1 MKKTEKPRFWRVS
14 LLYFLSTLL
23 SKLAVFLLLPLYTA
37 KIPTGDMGIF
47 DTATALA
54 VFLAATLFFDV
65 GIGVMQATLGAG
77 GEREA
82 REVLAAGLLFVSL
95 SLAVYLPLGLL
106 LVSLFHVPNGAAAV
120 LYGAAN
126 SLFAAAGYFA
136 RAKGRGLCYA
146 LTTLFTTVLQVG
158 LNLYFLLVC
167 EMGYE
172 ALYLSFLIA
181 TLSGTLFLFSRSGA
195 FSALR
200 AWRTCRKSLGYL
212 FRFCLPL
219 GASAA
224 AFLLLTS
231 GARVLTTL
239 CLGAEA
245 GGVVAIAMKLAQVA
259 FVVGTVLRFA
269 WQEVCFLRGFDE
281 KGAGDSAYYTARVSL
296 LLRAVVL
303 GALLLVPL
311 LRVWL
316 WLFPSFIAPA
326 YGQAVRLLPVVLVG
340 ALLSVVTDF
349 LEPPL
354 AMLKKT
360 ATILF
365 TCLTGAVFGIV
376 TTLLLFAAGL
386 GTWGA
391 AIGFTVG
398 FFATATMR
406 FVCLGR
412 LMRAPLDARALCAL
426 PLLFLPVA
434 VYLWLPPLFSLL
446 LALAVLP
453 LGVRFFARE
462 RQTIL
467 NF

>member
-1 MKKTEKPRFWRVS
+1 LKKTEKPRFWRVS
-14 LLYFLSTLL
+14 LLYFLSTLF
-23 SKLAVFLLLPLYTA
+23 SKLAVFFLLPLYTA

-65 GIGVMQATLGAG
+65 GIGVMQAALGAR
-77 GEREA
+77 GENEA
-82 REVLAAGLLFVSL
+82 REVLAAGLIFVAL

-106 LVSLFHVPNGAAAV
+106 TVSLLHVPNGVPVV

-136 RAKGRGLCYA
+136 RGVGRRLSYA
-146 LTTLFTTVLQVG
+146 LTSLFTTLLQVG
-158 LNLYFLLVC
+158 LNLYFLLVR

-181 TLSGTLFLFSRSGA
+181 TLLGTVFLFWRSGA
-195 FSALR
+195 FSALC
-200 AWRTCRKSLGYL
+200 AWRNCRKSLVAL
-212 FRFCLPL
+212 LRFCLPL

-231 GARVLTTL
+231 GARVLSTL
-239 CLGAEA
+239 CLGPEA
-245 GGVVAIAMKLAQVA
+245 GGVVAVAMKLAQVA

-269 WQEVCFLRGFDE
+269 WQEICFLRGFGE
-281 KGAGDSAYYTARVSL
+281 SSAGDCTYYAARVSL

-316 WLFPSFIAPA
+316 WIFPSFIAPA
-326 YGQAVRLLPVVLVG
+326 YGQAVRLLPIVLVG
-340 ALLSVVTDF
+340 ALLSVMTDF

-360 ATILF
+360 ATILI
-365 TCLTGAVFGIV
+365 TCLTGAFFGIA

-398 FFATATMR
+398 FFVCAVSR
-406 FVCLGR
+406 LVCLAR
-412 LMRAPLDARALCAL
+412 LMHVRIAPIALCVL
-426 PLLFLPVA
+426 PLLLLPVA

-446 LALAVLP
+446 LVLAVLP
-453 LGVRFFARE
+453 LCVWVVLRE